1 MEETKYYR
9 FPVGSVL
16 IRKTGD
22 RIEKKGKSGV
32 WEDASNLAW
41 RFSSGDMDLTEV
53 STDELTEEDLRD
65 GHEKSPDYTR
75 ERI

>member
-22 RIEKKGKSGV
+22 LIEKKGKSGV
-32 WEDASNLAW
+32 WENAMDLAW
-41 RFSSGDMDLTEV
+41 RFYHGDMDLTEV
-53 STDELTEEDLRD
+53 SPDELSEEDL
-65 GHEKSPDYTR
+65 K
-75 ERI
+75 